1 MTTTAKGKGRG
12 LASVSPER
20 RSEIG
25 RLGGIEVHRRGTG
38 HRWTSEEARE
48 AGKKG
53 GAISRKKPLQ
63 QQEQGA

>member
-1 MTTTAKGKGRG
+1 MVKGRRG

-38 HRWTSEEARE
+38 HRWSSEEARE

-53 GAISRKKPLQ
+53 GAISRKRPKPK
-63 QQEQGA
+63 QEQSA

>member
-1 MTTTAKGKGRG
+1 MVKGSRRG

-25 RLGGIEVHRRGTG
+25 RLGGIEVHRRGTA
-38 HRWTSEEARE
+38 HRWNSEEARE

-53 GAISRKKPLQ
+53 GSVSRRHPKPK
-63 QQEQGA
+63 QEQSA